1 MKKVGFIG
9 CGNMGQAILSGL
21 LISGKVGTKDIIA
34 SAKSKSTLDKLV
46 AEYGIETTEKNVL
59 TAKEAEVIFLAVKP
73 NLYKEVITEI
83 RDAVSENQIIV
94 TIAPGFLLEEI
105 QNLFGKPV
113 KVVRSM
119 PNTPAQ
125 VGEGMTAVCASSN
138 VTREEIETVKELFN
152 CCGRTEEVPEKLMD
166 VVVSVSGSAPAYCFM
181 MLEAMADGAVA
192 DGMPRQQAYA
202 FAAQTMLGSAKMY
215 LETERHP
222 GELKDMVCSPGGTTI
237 EAVRKLEA
245 GGFRSSII
253 EAMKS
258 CVEMC
263 RKMC

>member
-9 CGNMGQAILSGL
+9 CGNMGRAILSGL
-21 LISGKVGTKDIIA
+21 MTSRKFEAKDVIA
-34 SAKSKSTLDKLV
+34 SAKSKSTLDKL
-46 AEYGIETTEKNVL
+46 ATEFGIETTEKNTL
-59 TAKEAEVIFLAVKP
+59 AAKEAEIIFLAVKP
-73 NLYKEVITEI
+73 NLYREVIDEI
-83 RDAVSENQIIV
+83 KDCVRESQIVVS
-94 TIAPGFLLEEI
+94 IAPGFLLEDI

-113 KVVRSM
+113 KTVRAM

-138 VTREEIETVKELFN
+138 VTREELDEVKELFH
-152 CCGRTEEVPEKLMD
+152 CCGRTEETAEKLMD
-166 VVVSVSGSAPAYCFM
+166 VVVSVSGSSPAYFFM

-192 DGMPRQQAYA
+192 DGMPRQQAYT
-202 FAAQTMLGSAKMY
+202 FAAQAMLGSAKMY
-215 LETERHP
+215 LETGRHP

-258 CVEMC
+258 CVETAK
-263 RKMC
+263 KMR